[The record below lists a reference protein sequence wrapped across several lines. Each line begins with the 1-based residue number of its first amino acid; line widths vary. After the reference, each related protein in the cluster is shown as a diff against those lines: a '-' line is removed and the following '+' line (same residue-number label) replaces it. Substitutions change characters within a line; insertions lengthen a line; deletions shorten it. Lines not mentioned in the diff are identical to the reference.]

1 MQIII
6 RPEQEK
12 DYLTIQKVNN
22 LAFGQKNEGNLVEK
36 LRKSPDYVPALSL
49 VAEIENTIVGYIL
62 FYPVEIVAEDAS
74 FPSLALAP
82 LAVLPDYQHKGIG
95 KRLVKTGLM
104 QAKQL
109 GYPSVIVLGHPNYYP
124 QFGFKRASEWN
135 IRCPFEVPD
144 ASFFAIAL
152 KKDALAEVHGTV
164 AYPKE
169 FCEV

>member
-1 MQIII
+1 VQIII

-12 DYLTIQKVNN
+12 DYLTIKKVNN
-22 LAFGQKNEGNLVEK
+22 LAFGQENEGNLVEK
-36 LRKSPDYVPALSL
+36 LRKNQEYVPELSL
-49 VAEIENTIVGYIL
+49 VAEVENEVVGHIL
-62 FYPVEIVAEDAS
+62 FYPIQIVAKDAS

-95 KRLVKTGLM
+95 KQLVKTGLT

-109 GYPSVIVLGHPNYYP
+109 GYPSVIVLGNPNYYP

-144 ASFFAIAL
+144 TSFFAIAL
-152 KKDALAEVHGTV
+152 EKDGLAEVHGTV

-169 FCEV
+169 FYEV